1 MSANPLPKPEAD
13 PAATAAGEEP
23 LYFPGEHPLLFGWLH
38 RAIDAGSDRGVVLC
52 KPFGYESICGH
63 RILTAFAKMT
73 ASAGLPT
80 LRFDYRGS
88 GDSAEL
94 DERVD
99 QIEAWCE
106 DILTAVDELRRRTG
120 VQRVCLLGFRLG
132 ALLATLAARRCSAVD
147 SLLLIAPVVS
157 GRRYVGEMRTVVAS
171 SQLYLSPAIGASAD
185 AATDQGSMEVA
196 GHRLSARTI
205 SALSRVN
212 LADEAV
218 PQVSRLLILDRN
230 DVPAARTW
238 LKSLSERG
246 PAVEYAAL
254 PGFGQ
259 MLMVAP
265 HLSRVP
271 HEMFAA
277 AQDWLRRFPAQ
288 QRSGSPTE
296 KSGYTEV
303 SPANP
308 QTSSPSLAAGVPGA
322 NPPWRERAVRFGT
335 DRMLFGIVTEPGSG
349 EARRAVVLLNAGADV
364 HVAFGRLYVTLARR
378 WAALGFVVLRM
389 DLAGLGDSGT
399 RPGRADNDVFPAA
412 ALDDVRMALDFLCE
426 RYGLRDVTV
435 GGLCAA
441 AYHALRAAAAGIAV
455 NGILLVNPQNFY
467 WQQGTQI
474 TEPQPAD
481 VLRDWDAHRERW
493 SSAAAWKKF
502 LSGKVSLARVK
513 QVLQVVSHRMRIAAE
528 PPLREVARYLRLPV
542 PQDLGRELQEIA
554 KRGVQIVF
562 VFGRDEPGIELLR
575 LHAGSVVR
583 RLGNRCRV
591 HIIDTADHNFTYS
604 GPRSLLEDVLT
615 GALLTPR

>member
-38 RAIDAGSDRGVVLC
+38 RAIDARSDRGVVLC

-63 RILTAFAKMT
+63 RILTAFANMT
-73 ASAGLPT
+73 ASAGFPT

-88 GDSAEL
+88 GDSAEI
-94 DERVD
+94 DGRVD

-132 ALLATLAARRCSAVD
+132 ALLATLAARRCPAVD

-171 SQLYLSPAIGASAD
+171 SQLYLSPADGASAD
-185 AATDQGSMEVA
+185 AATDLGSMEVC

-205 SALSRVN
+205 STLSRVN

-218 PQVSRLLILDRN
+218 PHVSRLLVLDRN

-238 LKSLSERG
+238 FKSLSERG

-271 HEMFAA
+271 HEMVAA

-288 QRSGSPTE
+288 QRSGSSTE
-296 KSGYTEV
+296 KSGYTEG

-308 QTSSPSLAAGVPGA
+308 QTPSPSLATGVPGA

-399 RPGRADNDVFPAA
+399 RAGRADNEVFPAA
-412 ALDDVRMALDFLCE
+412 ALDDVRMALDFLRE

-455 NGILLVNPQNFY
+455 NGILLVNPQNYY
-467 WQQGTQI
+467 WQQGAQI

-481 VLRDWDAHRERW
+481 VLRDWDAHRGRW

-502 LSGKVSLARVK
+502 LSGKVSVARVK
-513 QVLQVVSHRMRIAAE
+513 QVVQVVSHRMRIAAE
-528 PPLREVARYLRLPV
+528 SPLREMARYLRLPV

-554 KRGVQIVF
+554 ARGVQIVF